1 MSSEIEYNE
10 IFREIGDLLGVKAD
24 NVQLRADLAQAD
36 EDRQNSAAE
45 IIRLRGE
52 LAAWQE
58 AFGTDTP
65 EQSAISVS
73 RRLEDAGRV
82 AAELHTAVD
91 ALKLW
96 DGIGFDFWLTDDE
109 WSGREPDQDDE
120 REWVNLS
127 GITRE
132 IVAAYDAKY
141 PEVKG

>member
-10 IFREIGDLLGVKAD
+10 IFRKIGDLSGVKAD

-82 AAELHTAVD
+82 AAELHAAVD
-91 ALKLW
+91 ALRQIS
-96 DGIGFDFWLTDDE
+96 DVA
-109 WSGREPDQDDE
+109 REVIDNEVCTCPAESRYCYVDRLRAQLNHA
-120 REWVNLS
+120 VAA
-127 GITRE
+127 
-132 IVAAYDAKY
+132 VAAYDAKHR
-141 PEVKG
+141 EGK

>member
-10 IFREIGDLLGVKAD
+10 IFRKIGDLSGVKAD

-82 AAELHTAVD
+82 AAELRAAVEALRPYARPHVNKAACAIVAFYD
-91 ALKLW
+91 ALH
-96 DGIGFDFWLTDDE
+96 
-109 WSGREPDQDDE
+109 
-120 REWVNLS
+120 
-127 GITRE
+127 
-132 IVAAYDAKY
+132 
-141 PEVKG
+141 PEGK

>member
-10 IFREIGDLLGVKAD
+10 IFRKIGDLSGVKAD

-82 AAELHTAVD
+82 AAELRAAVD
-91 ALKLW
+91 ALRIVAAEDWYDLSLSQQAE
-96 DGIGFDFWLTDDE
+96 WLRK
-109 WSGREPDQDDE
+109 SN
-120 REWVNLS
+120 V
-127 GITRE
+127 
-132 IVAAYDAKY
+132 IVAAYDAKH